1 MRAWMIG
8 VLAAATIVACDDSGS
23 DGAGGAGGEG
33 GAGAQGGA
41 GGGVNMDM
49 SLGDATPPGDMG
61 VAGDAGGELDMLV
74 DPSSDGFLFVDAA
87 PPPPLGPPDEVWRV
101 FAGFNDFTPL
111 LLGFNVELEE
121 EVRDQVVTWTLP
133 RTGWQ
138 TSVVVLHGAEW
149 QPEGPPYLLLRG
161 VEPFRDRVV
170 VDLESVTP
178 ANGIWS
184 PYPRGSIWRA
194 TLPADLFGEA
204 PDGVWSIQAVVDEN
218 VGKATEFELAELTPE
233 LDPFTAVDPWGII
246 VDRDLSELTV
256 AYDGTFSISFTR
268 EPNGVPDLNE
278 ALGAIGLL
286 GGDAAFNAAALDLFY
301 GIFKAQLHEFF
312 LLDIA
317 TGGQQPGSVPIS
329 IALNSDADAPPVE
342 EWAMLGWSRIGL
354 GGPPPPDDAG
364 LFGRARLDWNNQT
377 ADDNTIPGLGIF
389 TTTFVRV
396 ALTSTIITTL
406 LVDYIA
412 EAGGEPFGSVAGD
425 EALLDIAV
433 PLDQV
438 PEAQRRRAQRFRFL
452 LENFSLA
459 VAAVMA
465 HEIGHS
471 LGLVKEGVPP
481 AGMLAGV
488 EGAWAVQVVAGGHL
502 DTPGFNLMQPG
513 AAFSFSDVLRSRPA
527 FSSICLA
534 YLRGQIILR
543 P

>member
-8 VLAAATIVACDDSGS
+8 VLAAAAMAACDDSGG
-23 DGAGGAGGEG
+23 DGAGGAGGAGAEG
-33 GAGAQGGA
+33 GAGGMGGA
-41 GGGVNMDM
+41 EMDM
-49 SLGDATPPGDMG
+49 TLGDATVIDDMG
-61 VAGDAGGELDMLV
+61 AMGDAGGDLDMLL
-74 DPSSDGFLFVDAA
+74 DPSSDGFQFVDAA
-87 PPPPLGPPDEVWRV
+87 PPPPLGPPDAVWRV
-101 FAGFNDFTPL
+101 FAGFNDFTPQ

-121 EVRDQVVTWTLP
+121 EVRDQTVTWTLP

-149 QPEGPPYLLLRG
+149 QPAEPPYLLLRG

-178 ANGIWS
+178 ANGTWS
-184 PYPRGSIWRA
+184 PYPQGSIWRA
-194 TLPADLFGEA
+194 TLPAELFGEA

-218 VGKATEFELAELTPE
+218 VGKATEFELAELTPA
-233 LDPFTAVDPWGII
+233 LNPFVDVDPWGIV

-256 AYDGTFSISFTR
+256 AYDGTFEVSYTR

-278 ALGAIGLL
+278 ALAAIGLL
-286 GGDAAFNAAALDLFY
+286 GGDAAFNAATLELFF
-301 GIFKAQLHEFF
+301 GFLKAQLREFF
-312 LLDIA
+312 LLDIE
-317 TGGQQPGSVPIS
+317 TGGQLPGSVPIS
-329 IALNSDADAPPVE
+329 ITLSSDADAPPVE

-364 LFGRARLDWNNQT
+364 LFGRARLDWNNQGVE
-377 ADDNTIPGLGIF
+377 DNTVPGLGIF
-389 TTTFVRV
+389 TTTFVGV

-412 EAGGEPFGSVAGD
+412 EAGGAPFGSLPGD
-425 EALLDIAV
+425 AALLDIFV

-459 VAAVMA
+459 VSAVMA

-471 LGLVKEGVPP
+471 LGLVKEGAPP

-488 EGAWAVQVVAGGHL
+488 EGDWAVQVVPGGHL

-513 AAFSFSDVLRSRPA
+513 SAFSFSDVLRSRPA